1 MSNLYKNGF
10 LYINGR
16 NRHRRVCDQRLR
28 FAGVGI
34 AVRDS
39 ASRNTRRDLLYVA
52 ARSSASASLEPQV
65 RFAVPR
71 ALLGLIAVL
80 TFVGTAFFLP
90 SPLAV
95 RVEAADVPFIDT
107 LSLPVNSGTYCEPSQ
122 PWGVCSFTFT
132 SSSTATTTLD
142 YITVY
147 TSAQESFTPA
157 TSTIRRLQVYV
168 YRVPSFSAT
177 VQYTGIPAPLVTLSS
192 LVSIPFNPVGAPPP
206 TRFALRP
213 VVLDRNATYAVLFR
227 YSDDFSLDDRISF
240 GFNNTSTSTHNMGYS
255 GFVRYTQHT
264 DTATFYDT
272 FYSSTPVLALGYSG
286 AEGFALPPIY
296 DTSLGAES
304 ALERNGCYD
313 LSLTDLYGAAKC
325 AVIWAFFPTEEVND
339 RWLQLRTSLTNAWP
353 LGYAFQVY
361 DARIAASSTSATSSV
376 VIAPTWSSFPTAGAV
391 GHMPAGSIELF
402 SWSKIVTAFSSPF
415 LSYASYLLQVLMW
428 LAFASFLYHFFV
440 VSSTHVHPDKTS

>member
-10 LYINGR
+10 LDINGR
-16 NRHRRVCDQRLR
+16 NRHRCVCDQHLR

-34 AVRDS
+34 AVRDT
-39 ASRNTRRDLLYVA
+39 ASRNTRRDLLHVA
-52 ARSSASASLEPQV
+52 ARASASASLEPHV

-80 TFVGTAFFLP
+80 TFVSTAFFLP
-90 SPLAV
+90 SPLVV
-95 RVEAADVPFIDT
+95 RASDT
-107 LSLPVNSGTYCEPSQ
+107 VIFTTNLSNAGAEGCGGIYAYSCGIV
-122 PWGVCSFTFT
+122 WH

-142 YITVY
+142 YMKVRLGGLAADTDFQLFLYKLPTPRSSFNTTDSGALTSLSAIQTVV
-147 TSAQESFTPA
+147 
-157 TSTIRRLQVYV
+157 ST
-168 YRVPSFSAT
+168 
-177 VQYTGIPAPLVTLSS
+177 SS
-192 LVSIPFNPVGAPPP
+192 LPFPLY
-206 TRFALRP
+206 RFDLRP
-213 VVLDRNATYAVLFR
+213 VVLLRDQDYLFLFVPKSYSDPASTFWIGLDSASTSSLSQFTETQR
-227 YSDDFSLDDRISF
+227 YSTSSDSIHYTNVSTFSFPSQFEI
-240 GFNNTSTSTHNMGYS
+240 
-255 GFVRYTQHT
+255 
-264 DTATFYDT
+264 
-272 FYSSTPVLALGYSG
+272 GYSG
-286 AEGFALPPIY
+286 AEGFALPPIF
-296 DTSLGAES
+296 DTSLGADS
-304 ALERNGCYD
+304 ALQRNGCYD

-361 DARIAASSTSATSSV
+361 DARLAASSTSATSSV